1 MVSVKEIGL
10 ANADLY
16 AVGHLFSWESKPV
29 GNLHMRFNDNRDYYR
44 VVNILRTS
52 RTVHSAKVHR
62 VVTLTHVDLW
72 HLIRVVSKK
81 ILIVEDESDLIKL
94 LKYNLE
100 KEGFRVN
107 YASDGSIALAEV
119 RRDPPDLVILDLML
133 PGLDGLEVCRQLR
146 RSDRFV
152 RTPVLILSARGDEA
166 DRVVGLE
173 LGADDYVTK
182 PFSMR
187 EMIARVRA
195 LLRRNETG
203 SPLRTKVQ
211 RGELTID
218 PAAHSV
224 TVAGR
229 PVDLSALEFRLLH
242 YMALHPGMVFSR
254 DQLLDSVWGNDRTVT
269 PRSVDV
275 YIRRI
280 REKIELKPQDPAYVQ
295 TIHGVGYRFAT
306 NGDES

>member
-1 MVSVKEIGL
+1 
-10 ANADLY
+10 
-16 AVGHLFSWESKPV
+16 
-29 GNLHMRFNDNRDYYR
+29 
-44 VVNILRTS
+44 
-52 RTVHSAKVHR
+52 
-62 VVTLTHVDLW
+62 
-72 HLIRVVSKK
+72 VSKK

-100 KEGFRVN
+100 KEGFKVN

-146 RSDRFV
+146 RNDRFAQ
-152 RTPVLILSARGDEA
+152 TPVLMLSARSEEA

-195 LLRRNETG
+195 LLRRHENAS
-203 SPLRTKVQ
+203 SPRTKVQ
-211 RGELTID
+211 RGEIVID

-224 TVAGR
+224 SVAGR
-229 PVDLSALEFRLLH
+229 AIDLSALEFRLLH
-242 YMALHPGMVFSR
+242 YMASHPGMVFSR

-280 REKIELKPQDPAYVQ
+280 REKIELRPQDPAYVQ

-306 NGDES
+306 SGEES